1 MLKALT
7 DDFISGKVKAIQN
20 LGGMESLYYKHL
32 KRFQD
37 KYQDSHIKINRY
49 LDLMEYE
56 EAERLTHS
64 IKGLAGTLGMS
75 ELESKCQTL
84 ETALNEGRYT
94 ELHPMLLEFQSALF
108 KAIH

>member
-1 MLKALT
+1 MLKPLT
-7 DDFISGKVKAIQN
+7 DDFISGKRRAIQY

-32 KRFQD
+32 KVFQN

-49 LDLMEYE
+49 VDHKEYE
-56 EAERLTHS
+56 EAQRLTHS

-84 ETALNEGRYT
+84 ETALNEGRYS

-108 KAIH
+108 KAIQ